1 MEPQQNASKRF
12 REDDD
17 KCGSGVL
24 LALPANTVIPSWYQ
38 EQTDAAIVSTA
49 LQAGAAA
56 MKQASASTVSETF
69 NSMLDSA
76 LRSRLSE
83 KDALIAEL
91 KRGVPSASELT
102 AALSSLKDSQLA
114 SLSTMKEIFDS
125 TRLQRANAQQKGQ
138 EGDGGAACH
147 KYALIAMLS
156 KAFGAAKGCSLE
168 DVSKTTSAGDIRM
181 LYCGLNIMWEAYAA
195 QHAKAHEQKAQKG
208 VAAIARNIPTDEVVK
223 LKNNV
228 KEKGADIGIIVGL
241 YAGIANHSA
250 NVIDIEE
257 GAETIIFINRLML
270 AEDPVAILQT
280 LIPIF
285 QVFAKRK
292 QQMAD
297 GGICE
302 SKTSKQLESILTLMN
317 AQITKFEARRKNLES
332 IRKTFATFFDGL
344 NADLKSF
351 EAEHKAAIDAISS
364 IAEI

>member
-1 MEPQQNASKRF
+1 MDPPPNASKRF
-12 REDDD
+12 REDIDE
-17 KCGSGVL
+17 CGCGVFL
-24 LALPANTVIPSWYQ
+24 SLPAGTVIPAWYQ

-69 NSMLDSA
+69 TSMLESV

-91 KRGVPSASELT
+91 KRGVPSACELT

-138 EGDGGAACH
+138 EGE
-147 KYALIAMLS
+147 YALIAMLS

-181 LYCGLNIMWEAYAA
+181 LYCGLNIMWD
-195 QHAKAHEQKAQKG
+195 AKAHEQKAQKG
-208 VAAIARNIPTDEVVK
+208 VAAIARNIPTEEVVK
-223 LKNNV
+223 LKSNV

-257 GAETIIFINRLML
+257 GAETIIYINRLML
-270 AEDPVAILQT
+270 MEDPVAILQT

-285 QVFAKRK
+285 QVFAKRSVCF
-292 QQMAD
+292 
-297 GGICE
+297 G
-302 SKTSKQLESILTLMN
+302 
-317 AQITKFEARRKNLES
+317 
-332 IRKTFATFFDGL
+332 
-344 NADLKSF
+344 
-351 EAEHKAAIDAISS
+351 
-364 IAEI
+364 